1 MRTHYNPKNN
11 PRVIIIQ
18 KLYGKFYNEDDDLDF
33 PKHRF
38 KKFIKDIVLGT
49 IERNDLILDEL
60 NNKLGNEFVFEK
72 LDKVFQTILKAATY
86 EFMYK
91 PNLSIN
97 IIKIIKVPGAFEI
110 PVTIS
115 KNLKKYDGFLALGC
129 VIKGQTP
136 YFDFISQSSTDA
148 IMKLSIDS
156 KKPIGNGIITCLN
169 MAQARARRKKGAEA
183 AEAVISVL
191 SQK

>member
-1 MRTHYNPKNN
+1 MKNKILVVGAN
-11 PRVIIIQ
+11 FYEDILADQITET
-18 KLYGKFYNEDDDLDF
+18 KLVLLKN
-33 PKHRF
+33 
-38 KKFIKDIVLGT
+38 KFITDWI
-49 IERNDLILDEL
+49 
-60 NNKLGNEFVFEK
+60 
-72 LDKVFQTILKAATY
+72 Q
-86 EFMYK
+86 
-91 PNLSIN
+91 
-97 IIKIIKVPGAFEI
+97 VPGVFEI

-115 KNLKKYDGFLALGC
+115 KNIKKYDGIIALGC

-136 YFDFISQSSTDA
+136 HFDFISQSSTDA